1 MNLGDMNMLRTIARH
16 WKALTVVVALA
27 VIAYFWI
34 WLPYKPL
41 DTSHTRYVIAT
52 DGTGF
57 MHAQIDDAIDAM
69 LESKQ
74 SLHGCSI
81 DSVTFDE
88 TRSDDML
95 RLEVRMVENSGADSG
110 SSVYS
115 AIRKYGIDH
124 VAVFTTDFTCAHQS
138 AYGYGFNRGT
148 TTGWHDY
155 YAYAPGS
162 PDAERGWVYIDSG
175 S

>member
-1 MNLGDMNMLRTIARH
+1 MKVMSILRAIARH
-16 WKALTVVVALA
+16 WKALTIVVVLA
-27 VIAYFWI
+27 AIAYFWI
-34 WLPYKPL
+34 WLPYRPL
-41 DTSHTRYVIAT
+41 DTSHTRYTIAT
-52 DGTGF
+52 DGSGF
-57 MHAQIDDAIDAM
+57 THRQIDDAIADM
-69 LESKQ
+69 IERKQ
-74 SLHGCSI
+74 SLRGCSI
-81 DSVTFDE
+81 DSVTYDGA
-88 TRSDDML
+88 RSYGML
-95 RLEVRMVENSGADSG
+95 RSEVRMVEHSGATSG

-115 AIRKYGIDH
+115 AIRKYGIDR

-162 PDAERGWVYIDSG
+162 SDVERGWVYIDGG

>member
-1 MNLGDMNMLRTIARH
+1 MNVMSVMNMLRAIARH
-16 WKALTVVVALA
+16 WKALAVVVALA
-27 VIAYFWI
+27 VIA
-34 WLPYKPL
+34 
-41 DTSHTRYVIAT
+41 T

-57 MHAQIDDAIDAM
+57 THAQIDDAIDAM

-95 RLEVRMVENSGADSG
+95 RSEVRMVENSGADSG

-124 VAVFTTDFTCAHQS
+124 VAVFTTD
-138 AYGYGFNRGT
+138 
-148 TTGWHDY
+148 
-155 YAYAPGS
+155 YAFAPGS